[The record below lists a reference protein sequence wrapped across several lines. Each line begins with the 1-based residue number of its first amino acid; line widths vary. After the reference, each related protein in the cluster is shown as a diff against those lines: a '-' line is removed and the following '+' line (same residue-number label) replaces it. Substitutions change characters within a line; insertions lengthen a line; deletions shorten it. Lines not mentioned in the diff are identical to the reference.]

1 MISQIIQV
9 QNTTALLNLI
19 KFKLNLDFHPLTPG
33 EPLRYNPLVYIGEL
47 QGYDIT
53 SNNSLKKMNG
63 ILMIEILMSDICWI
77 LTLLNGEKIQG
88 KYGHYAEVLC
98 SLSGL
103 V

>member
-1 MISQIIQV
+1 
-9 QNTTALLNLI
+9 
-19 KFKLNLDFHPLTPG
+19 
-33 EPLRYNPLVYIGEL
+33 
-47 QGYDIT
+47 
-53 SNNSLKKMNG
+53 MNG
-63 ILMIEILMSDICWI
+63 ILMIEILMSDICWL